1 MKIQK
6 LESINAFVAVD
17 LEGVPGRGVLRASK
31 KILQGGAKD
40 LARSMTY
47 GLASLNLKETG
58 VSAGISTPPE
68 EKNEAIKTFFEE
80 IREWENEFSF
90 TAGLGVTSEDTA
102 ENTPEERL
110 QLLAIGTLISA
121 LTAKPDASTAVIDD
135 KILSPALETELT
147 KKGIEI
153 IPSENPFD
161 ETADVLFCGSKMGV
175 IDHEIAEKLSFSVI
189 VPTAALPIT
198 TRAVAVCKRRNIL
211 ALPDFITTAGPI
223 IKDKNLTEE
232 TLSSIVNEVI
242 DHTDGPLM
250 GACERAEVYLSTWQ
264 SELPFGRPMAS

>member
-17 LEGVPGRGVLRASK
+17 LEGVPGRGILRASK

-47 GLASLNLKETG
+47 ALASLNLKETG

-68 EKNEAIKTFFEE
+68 EKSEAIKTFFEE
-80 IREWENEFSF
+80 ISEWENKFSF

-102 ENTPEERL
+102 ENNPEEKL

-135 KILSPALETELT
+135 KILSSVLEKELT

-161 ETADVLFCGSKMGV
+161 ETADILFCGSKMGV

-211 ALPDFITTAGPI
+211 ALPDFVTTAGPL

-242 DHTDGPLM
+242 DHADGPLM

>member
-68 EKNEAIKTFFEE
+68 EKSEAIKTFFEE
-80 IREWENEFSF
+80 ISEWENKFSF

-102 ENTPEERL
+102 ENNPEEKL

-135 KILSPALETELT
+135 KILSSVLEKELT

-153 IPSENPFD
+153 IHSENPFT
-161 ETADVLFCGSKMGV
+161 EKADILFCGSKMGV

-189 VPTAALPIT
+189 APTSALPVT
-198 TRAVAVCKRRNIL
+198 TRAVAVCKRRKIL
-211 ALPDFITTAGPI
+211 ALPDFITTAGPLI
-223 IKDKNLTEE
+223 NDKNLTEE
-232 TLSSIVNEVI
+232 TLSSIVDEII
-242 DHTDGPLM
+242 DHDDGPLL
-250 GACERAEVYLSTWQ
+250 GACERAEVFLAKWQ